1 MSNKKGLLALSPLFL
16 LIVLIVAFTVY
27 SVDSSHQNTSLSLTV
42 AFMISSIYAVA
53 ISGGMPVRKRV
64 DTYSK
69 GAGAN
74 NLMLM
79 LWIYVLAGSFA
90 ASAKAMGAVDATV
103 NLALSILPASMI
115 LPGLFL
121 AACFISVSIG
131 TSVGTVVA
139 LVPIAAG
146 LAHSMDA
153 NVGMMTAIIVGGAYF
168 GDNLSF
174 ISDTTVV
181 ATQTQN
187 CKMSDKFKVNSMI
200 VVPAA
205 VLVLIAYSVMGVG
218 LQAPTH
224 INEVEYMKV
233 LPYLIV
239 LITAIAGMNVMAVLT
254 LGTLLCGAIG
264 IGSHLLGASGSYDLF
279 GWFSAM
285 GNGIIGMGELIII
298 AMMAGGMLEIIRE
311 NGGIDFIINKITAR
325 VNSKR
330 GAELSIAALV
340 SMVNICTANNT
351 VAILTVGH
359 ISKKIGDR
367 FGVDNRKAASILDTF
382 SCMVQGLIPY
392 GVQMLL
398 AAGLA
403 NLSPMDILPYLY
415 YPLAIGV
422 AALLAIL
429 LRYPKRYS

>member
-1 MSNKKGLLALSPLFL
+1 MSNKKGLLALSPLIL
-16 LIVLIVAFTVY
+16 LIALIALFTGY
-27 SVDSSHQNTSLSLTV
+27 SAEESHKDTSLSLTV

-53 ISGGMPVRKRV
+53 ISGGMPIRKRI
-64 DTYSK
+64 DTYSR

-79 LWIYVLAGSFA
+79 LWIYVLAGAFA

-103 NLALSILPASMI
+103 NLALSLLPASMI

-121 AACFISVSIG
+121 AACFISLSIG
-131 TSVGTVVA
+131 TSVGTIVA

-146 LAHSMDA
+146 LAHSVDA
-153 NVGMMTAIIVGGAYF
+153 NLALTVAIIVGGAYF

-181 ATQTQN
+181 ATQTQGCQMN
-187 CKMSDKFKVNSMI
+187 DKFRVNALI
-200 VVPAA
+200 VIPAA
-205 VLVLIAYSVMGVG
+205 VIILIMYGILGAGTK
-218 LQAPTH
+218 APTH
-224 INEVEYMKV
+224 IDAVQYMKV
-233 LPYLIV
+233 LPYIV
-239 LITAIAGMNVMAVLT
+239 VLVTAIAGMNVMAVLT
-254 LGTLLCGAIG
+254 LGSILCGIIG
-264 IGSHLLGASGSYDLF
+264 IIDGGYDIF

-285 GNGIIGMGELIII
+285 GNGVIGMGELIII

-311 NGGIDFIINKITAR
+311 NGGIDFIISKITAH

-351 VAILTVGH
+351 VAILTVGN
-359 ISKKIGDR
+359 ISKKIGDK

-382 SCMVQGLIPY
+382 SCTIQGLIPY

-398 AAGLA
+398 AAGLSG
-403 NLSPMDILPYLY
+403 LSPLDIIPYLY
-415 YPLAIGV
+415 YPMAIGL
-422 AALLAIL
+422 AALFAIL
-429 LRYPKRYS
+429 FRYPRRFS